1 MGGLAW
7 TSWGPGV
14 FSIHSG
20 NRQMAMLTD
29 KESELH
35 ETGENVPSFASVGS
49 LSCTECGYA
58 VAAAAVLEDL
68 PSCPACGG
76 TNFRRRSIFERPTVD
91 AEAVIAAAD
100 EPQWLAE
107 LRGARSAPCLAF
119 DADGERI
126 VAELGQGWTRVGR
139 SAAADVRLD
148 DPTVSR
154 RHALIVRT
162 PEEGLRALDDR
173 SLNGLFVN
181 GERVEWA
188 RLADGDELE
197 IGRYRLYVVVP

>member
-1 MGGLAW
+1 
-7 TSWGPGV
+7 
-14 FSIHSG
+14 
-20 NRQMAMLTD
+20 MAMLTD
-29 KESELH
+29 SSSELH

-49 LSCTECGYA
+49 LSCVQCGYA

-91 AEAVIAAAD
+91 AEAVSPAES
-100 EPQWLAE
+100 EPTWLE
-107 LRGARSAPCLAF
+107 GLRHEQAAPCLAF
-119 DADGERI
+119 DADGEHV
-126 VAELGQGWTRVGR
+126 VAELPMGWCRVGR

-162 PEEGLRALDDR
+162 EEDGLRALDDR

-181 GERVEWA
+181 GERVEWS
-188 RLADGDELE
+188 RLLDGDELE
-197 IGRYRLYVVVP
+197 IGRFRLYVIAP